1 MDRRCLREGG
11 REFQIDDPE
20 NVRQVLCRSIRGR
33 SEIKL
38 FEALPTC
45 GPGE

>member
-1 MDRRCLREGG
+1 MDRRFLREGG
-11 REFQIDDPE
+11 KEFQADGPE
-20 NVRQVLCRSIRGR
+20 NARLVLYRSIRGR